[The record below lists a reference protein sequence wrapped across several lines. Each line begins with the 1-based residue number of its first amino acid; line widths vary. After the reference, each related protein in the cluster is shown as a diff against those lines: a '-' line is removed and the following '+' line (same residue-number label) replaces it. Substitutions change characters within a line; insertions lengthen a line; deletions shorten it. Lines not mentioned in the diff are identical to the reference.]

1 MCFTQKLFGAIL
13 LVFLFATANA
23 KVIELDNQNA
33 KNCQKQ
39 ILSAHDS
46 RPIVLSFSSSCPNG
60 EAIMPIFHSVA
71 KQFPNRAFFSY
82 DFDTEKNDSVFAKC
96 IKRYDETCPEI
107 IVMKKTAGKYRPY
120 KSDEGTST
128 RGEIISIIR

>member
-1 MCFTQKLFGAIL
+1 MRFIQKLFSTIL
-13 LVFLFATANA
+13 LMLLFVTANA

-60 EAIMPIFHSVA
+60 DEIMPIFHSVA

-82 DFDTEKNDSVFAKC
+82 DFDTEKNDSVFASC

-107 IVMKKTAGKYRPY
+107 IVMKKTGGKYRPY
-120 KSDEGTST
+120 KSDESVST
-128 RGEIISIIR
+128 RDGIVSLIK